1 MSESKTPTPIAEPLT
16 DERLTE
22 IRERERAATPKPWTA
37 SLQYPHVCW
46 IGADPGQQI
55 ISANLS
61 ERPAEDIAFTAAA
74 RQDVPALLGEVDR
87 LRTELAAVIG
97 ENNRLAATA
106 TQVEADRNILR
117 TEQAA
122 VFAALRDAL
131 GTSPATVGQ
140 AAVQAV
146 KAIEER
152 DTARALLAEAAA
164 EVIRKVIADLEITPC
179 SFWAC
184 DGPDKPFVSMKTCRV
199 CSSVQELRK
208 LLAALDGTEA
218 VKS

>member
-1 MSESKTPTPIAEPLT
+1 MSESKTHTPEPLNGV
-16 DERLTE
+16 RLTK
-22 IRERERAATPKPWTA
+22 IRERAAWVAETGVP
-37 SLQYPHVCW
+37 
-46 IGADPGQQI
+46 ADEADHLI
-55 ISANLS
+55 L
-61 ERPAEDIAFTAAA
+61 R
-74 RQDVPALLGEVDR
+74 DVPALLGEVDR
-87 LRTELAAVIG
+87 LRAELAAVVG
-97 ENNRLAATA
+97 ENNRLADAATA
-106 TQVEADRNILR
+106 LEADRNILR
-117 TEQAA
+117 TEQAV

-140 AAVQAV
+140 AAVHAV

-199 CSSVQELRK
+199 CFSIQELRK
-208 LLAALDGTEA
+208 LLATLHGTKA
-218 VKS
+218 VQS